1 MQAEKWIEYAQW
13 ENDAD
18 RLGPMEKIFANTL
31 LQIPHVA
38 LWDMYLKYVRR
49 RNPVRSD
56 NDRAYKIISDA
67 FDFALRNIGL
77 DKDSGE
83 IWREYLNFLKTGP
96 GAVGGSNWQD
106 TQKMDTLRA
115 AFKRAVCVPTLALE
129 SIWKDYNNF
138 EMGLNKVN
146 VSSSQSIAY
155 RALLT
160 F

>member
-96 GAVGGSNWQD
+96 GAV
-106 TQKMDTLRA
+106 
-115 AFKRAVCVPTLALE
+115 TLALE